1 MDILKLSQYQER
13 SYAESA
19 NSKGFV
25 NYGDDNLFP
34 QYLIDL
40 FHSSS
45 THNALTTTIATMVFG
60 EGFDATTLDGRLAF
74 DQWNLNDELRKACV
88 DFQIQGGFA
97 LEVNWSLDRT
107 TIANVS
113 HLPFENIRSGFV
125 NEDEQVNYYYY
136 SKDWSSKTEEVDEI
150 CTFDPERKLD
160 HPTQI
165 FYVKPFSPGS
175 FYYPKPCY
183 TGSIDYIELDKEIG
197 KYHINNI
204 KNGMSPSFSIHFKNG
219 IPPQEERNR
228 IRMDIERQMS
238 GASNAGKFIVTYS
251 DDPERKPDFEPFQ
264 LSDAHNQYQFL
275 SEEVTAKIM
284 VGHRVT
290 NPQMFGV
297 AVPGKLGGGGELAE
311 SAELFEQNVVRPNR
325 RIVEETVKTLLRA
338 AGLDSLVLELSSQED
353 EVNLDASWEHLD
365 ALGEDIS
372 DEWELIDESPVDY
385 ETESVKDAL
394 WAFARAIV
402 PEASRPTGG
411 KSEQDTEI
419 IKVRY
424 VYSPNSV
431 QDDSRDFC
439 KKMVAARRVYRK
451 EDIEAAS
458 RRAVN
463 RGFGEGG
470 SNTYDLFL
478 YKGGARCHHFWSRR
492 TYLKKTNEKISVN
505 QAKKL
510 IREAGVDAK
519 RLPTNSPKV
528 AQRPIDMPNEG
539 FVNPR

>member
-60 EGFDATTLDGRLAF
+60 EGFDATTLDGRIAF

-125 NEDEQVNYYYY
+125 NEDEQVDYYYY
-136 SKDWSSKTEEVDEI
+136 SKDWSSKKEEVDEI

-165 FYVKPFSPGS
+165 LYVKPFSPGS

-338 AGLDSLVLELSSQED
+338 AGLDSAVLELSSQED

-385 ETESVKDAL
+385 ETEAVKDAL

-458 RRAVN
+458 KRAVN

-519 RLPTNSPKV
+519 RLPTNSTKV

>member
-125 NEDEQVNYYYY
+125 NEDEKVDYYYY
-136 SKDWSSKTEEVDEI
+136 SKDWSSKKEEVEEI
-150 CTFDPERKLD
+150 CTFDPERKID

-165 FYVKPFSPGS
+165 LYVKPFSPGS

-325 RIVEETVKTLLRA
+325 RIVEETVQTLLRA
-338 AGLDSLVLELSSQED
+338 AGLDSAVLELSSQED

-385 ETESVKDAL
+385 ETEAVKDAL
-394 WAFARAIV
+394 WAFASV
-402 PEASRPTGG
+402 PSSNPNG

-424 VYSPNSV
+424 VYSPKSV
-431 QDDSRDFC
+431 QDDSRSFC
-439 KKMVAARRVYRK
+439 KKMVAASKVYRK

-458 RRAVN
+458 LRAVN
-463 RGFGEGG
+463 PGLGRSG
-470 SNTYDLFL
+470 SDTYDLFL
-478 YKGGARCHHFWSRR
+478 WKGGARCHHFWSRQ
-492 TYLKKTNEKISVN
+492 TYLKKTNKKISVN

>member
-1 MDILKLSQYQER
+1 MELIQLNQYEER
-13 SYAESA
+13 SYRETA
-19 NSKGFV
+19 NKMGFV

-34 QYLIDL
+34 QYLVDL
-40 FHSSS
+40 FHSSA
-45 THNALTTTIATMVFG
+45 THNALSTTIAMMIFG

-74 DQWNLNDELRKACV
+74 DQWNLNDELRKACL
-88 DFQIQGGFA
+88 DFKIQGGFA
-97 LEVNWSLDRT
+97 LEVNWSIDRT

-125 NEDEQVNYYYY
+125 NEDEKVEYYYY
-136 SKDWSSKTEEVDEI
+136 SKDWNDKREEPSEI
-150 CTFDPERKLD
+150 CTFNPERNIE

-165 FYVKPFSPGS
+165 LYVKPFSPGS
-175 FYYPKPCY
+175 FYYPKPDY
-183 TGSIDYIELDKEIG
+183 VGSINYIELDKEIG
-197 KYHINNI
+197 VYHINNM
-204 KNGMSPSFSIHFKNG
+204 KNGMAPSYRVHFLNG
-219 IPPQEERNR
+219 IPPLEERNR

-238 GASNAGKFIVTYS
+238 GSSNAGKFIVTYS
-251 DDPERKPDFEPFQ
+251 DDPERKPIFEPFE

-275 SEEVTAKIM
+275 SEEVTSKIM

-290 NPQMFGV
+290 SPQMFGV

-311 SAELFEQNVVRPNR
+311 ASELFEKNVIAPARQV
-325 RIVEETVKTLLRA
+325 VTEAVKTLLNA
-338 AGLDSLVLELSSQED
+338 AGLDAQLVQLSEEPQ
-353 EVNLDASWEHLD
+353 EVNLDGCVDYLTD
-365 ALGEDIS
+365 KGEEMS

-385 ETESVKDAL
+385 DLEKARDAM

-424 VYSPNSV
+424 TYAPKSTQES
-431 QDDSRDFC
+431 SRSFC
-439 KKMVAARRVYRK
+439 KQMVNAGKVYRK

-458 RRAVN
+458 LRAVN
-463 RGFGEGG
+463 PGLGANGA
-470 SNTYDLFL
+470 NTYDLFL
-478 YKGGARCHHFWSRR
+478 FKGGARCHHFWSRQ
-492 TYLKKTNEKISVN
+492 TYLRKNNKKISVN

-519 RLPTNSPKV
+519 RLPENDKRV

-539 FVNPR
+539 FINPR

>member
-125 NEDEQVNYYYY
+125 NEDEKVDYYYY
-136 SKDWSSKTEEVDEI
+136 SKDWSSKKEEVDEI

-165 FYVKPFSPGS
+165 LYVKPFSPGS

-325 RIVEETVKTLLRA
+325 RIVEETVQTLLRA
-338 AGLDSLVLELSSQED
+338 AGLDSAVLELSSQED

-385 ETESVKDAL
+385 ETEAVKDAL
-394 WAFARAIV
+394 WAFASV
-402 PEASRPTGG
+402 PSSNPNG

-424 VYSPNSV
+424 VYSPKSV

-439 KKMVAARRVYRK
+439 KKMVAASKVYRK

-458 RRAVN
+458 LRAVN
-463 RGFGEGG
+463 PGLGRSG
-470 SNTYDLFL
+470 SDTYDLFL
-478 YKGGARCHHFWSRR
+478 WKGGARCHHFWSRQ
-492 TYLKKTNEKISVN
+492 TYLKKTNKKISVN

>member
-125 NEDEQVNYYYY
+125 NEDEKVDYYYY
-136 SKDWSSKTEEVDEI
+136 SKDWSSKRAEVDEI

-338 AGLDSLVLELSSQED
+338 AGLDSAVLELSSQED

-365 ALGEDIS
+365 ALGEDMS
-372 DEWELIDESPVDY
+372 DDWELIDESPVDY
-385 ETESVKDAL
+385 ETEAVKDAL
-394 WAFARAIV
+394 WAFASV
-402 PEASRPTGG
+402 PSSNPNG

-424 VYSPNSV
+424 VYSPKSV
-431 QDDSRDFC
+431 QDDSRSFC
-439 KKMVAARRVYRK
+439 KKMVAASKVYRK

-458 RRAVN
+458 LRAVN
-463 RGFGEGG
+463 PGLGRSG
-470 SNTYDLFL
+470 SDTYDLFL
-478 YKGGARCHHFWSRR
+478 WKGGARCHHFWSRQ
-492 TYLKKTNEKISVN
+492 TYLKKTNKKISVN

>member
-165 FYVKPFSPGS
+165 LYVKPFSPGS

-275 SEEVTAKIM
+275 SEEVTGKIM

-385 ETESVKDAL
+385 ETEAVKDAL
-394 WAFARAIV
+394 WAFASV
-402 PEASRPTGG
+402 PSSNPNG

-424 VYSPNSV
+424 VYSPKSV
-431 QDDSRDFC
+431 QDDSRSFC
-439 KKMVAARRVYRK
+439 KKMVAASKVYRK

-458 RRAVN
+458 LRAVN
-463 RGFGEGG
+463 PGLGRSG
-470 SNTYDLFL
+470 SDTYDLFL
-478 YKGGARCHHFWSRR
+478 WKGGARCHHFWSRQ
-492 TYLKKTNEKISVN
+492 TYLKKTNKKISVN

>member
-125 NEDEQVNYYYY
+125 NEDEKVDYYYY
-136 SKDWSSKTEEVDEI
+136 SKDWSSKKEEVEEI

-325 RIVEETVKTLLRA
+325 RIVEETVQTLLRA
-338 AGLDSLVLELSSQED
+338 AGLDSAVLELSSQED

-365 ALGEDIS
+365 ALGEDMS

-385 ETESVKDAL
+385 ETEAVKDAL
-394 WAFARAIV
+394 WAFASV
-402 PEASRPTGG
+402 PSSNPNG

-424 VYSPNSV
+424 VYSPKSV

-439 KKMVAARRVYRK
+439 KKMVAASKVYRK

-458 RRAVN
+458 LRAVN
-463 RGFGEGG
+463 PGLGRSG
-470 SNTYDLFL
+470 SDTYDLFL
-478 YKGGARCHHFWSRR
+478 WKGGARCHHFWSRQ
-492 TYLKKTNEKISVN
+492 TYLKKTNKKISVN